1 MVSRVIIEGPAPPTN
16 GESVVDTLRPRYS
29 KALLLVLAARHDGRF
44 ENVRTV
50 ALYGS
55 HRLNVAPDRVR
66 IIPSARTVP
75 EVLLCRR
82 LLTAS
87 DMDAFISR
95 AQSGSATL
103 PSSAHT
109 VNYRIDSWWE
119 GFLAP
124 STREGHESPSGT
136 TSIWRRRRQAHTPT
150 VAGVVVDRTSLL
162 GILEKLP
169 AIDDVDWSL
178 VDPRGDV
185 SALDGLDELYPGQ
198 VRLQMRHQ
206 GTHLVATVEDPDSWL
221 TGFASATIRVEGR
234 RFTLRQRAVS
244 VDVSGRG
251 TYTVPLSEPYTDV
264 TLEADG
270 IPLDAFSGTY
280 VGVTQSVPPMSGG
293 SLPNVYSLTKMRLH
307 FEESSASSEDVVID
321 HRKRDDA
328 WVSSQLR
335 RVVSVAGA
343 NASAPGVDILDKYEV
358 TAKSLRALAGPLAAG
373 SLIRIGCNGSNAD
386 SDFRSVESATGV
398 RVERYRLPSGLALH
412 DRYMRVGSSIWIVG
426 ASFNNLGANFATI
439 VAIRELLTLRQI
451 ADLFDECLTGA
462 PEATS

>member
-1 MVSRVIIEGPAPPTN
+1 MSNIVSRVIVKGPAPPTS
-16 GESVVDTLRPRYS
+16 GESVVDTLRAHYS

-82 LLTAS
+82 LMTAT
-87 DMDAFISR
+87 DMDAFISQ

-109 VNYRIDSWWE
+109 VSYRIDSWWE

-136 TSIWRRRRQAHTPT
+136 TSIWRRRRQTHTPT

-169 AIDDVDWSL
+169 VIDDVDWSL

-198 VRLQMRHQ
+198 VSLQMRHQ
-206 GTHLVATVEDPDSWL
+206 GTHLVATVEDRDSLL
-221 TGFASATIRVEGR
+221 TGFGSATIRAEGR
-234 RFTLRQRAVS
+234 RFMLRQRAVS
-244 VDVSGRG
+244 VDVSGPG
-251 TYTVPLSEPYTDV
+251 TYTVPLIEPYTDV

-280 VGVTQSVPPMSGG
+280 FGITQSVPPMSGG
-293 SLPNVYSLTKMRLH
+293 SLPNVYALMEMRRR
-307 FEESSASSEDVVID
+307 FEESAASSGDVVVD
-321 HRKRDDA
+321 HRKRDEA
-328 WVSSQLR
+328 WV
-335 RVVSVAGA
+335 
-343 NASAPGVDILDKYEV
+343 
-358 TAKSLRALAGPLAAG
+358 
-373 SLIRIGCNGSNAD
+373 
-386 SDFRSVESATGV
+386 
-398 RVERYRLPSGLALH
+398 
-412 DRYMRVGSSIWIVG
+412 
-426 ASFNNLGANFATI
+426 FA
-439 VAIRELLTLRQI
+439 
-451 ADLFDECLTGA
+451 
-462 PEATS
+462 